1 MTITVCAADLCLS
14 KVNDLGPDGSNKLDA
29 QGAAHRTG
37 GPAQGVQHHGLD
49 GGVEQSVKLAAAGVH
64 PLRRSGLGQPVFF
77 HRSSKLTGDDFFNR
91 VGNGSYG
98 S

>member
-1 MTITVCAADLCLS
+1 MTITVCAADLCRR

-37 GPAQGVQHHGLD
+37 GPAQGVQRYGLD
-49 GGVEQSVKLAAAGVH
+49 GGVEKSVKLAAAGVH
-64 PLRRSGLGQPVFF
+64 PLRRSGLGQPAFF
-77 HRSSKLTGDDFFNR
+77 HRGGELVGDDFFDC
-91 VGNGSYG
+91 VGNDSYG